1 MIKKKKDIVEYSRLF
16 ITKGFS
22 PIRSGNI
29 SVRHKTDNLNG
40 FFISPSG
47 KKNDELK
54 VDDIVFVAMNGKVEG
69 NKKPSSEWKIHLD
82 LYKHTNCNSIV
93 HSHSKFAVICSC
105 LFTKIPSFHYMIA
118 LTGSKAIKVSKYSN
132 FGTQKLSNNIIK
144 AIGKSKSCLISN
156 HGQISIGNTLESTFE
171 LAEEVE
177 LLCEYYYYCRLHKI
191 PKNISKKDM
200 DQVLIKIDN
209 YKSI

>member
-1 MIKKKKDIVEYSRLF
+1 MIKKKKNIVKYSRLF

-22 PIRSGNI
+22 PVRSGNI
-29 SVRHKTDNLNG
+29 SVRHKIGNLNG

-54 VDDIVFVAMNGKVEG
+54 TDDVVFVAMNGKVEG
-69 NKKPSSEWKIHLD
+69 KKKPSSEWKFHLD
-82 LYKHTNCNSIV
+82 LYKNTNCNSIV

-105 LFTKIPSFHYMIA
+105 LFTEIPSFHYMIA
-118 LTGSKAIKVSKYSN
+118 LTGGKSIKVSKYST

-156 HGQISIGNTLESTFE
+156 HGQVCIGNTLESTFE

-200 DQVLIKIDN
+200 DQVLIKIN
-209 YKSI
+209 KYKRI

>member
-1 MIKKKKDIVEYSRLF
+1 MIKKKKDIVKYSKLF

-29 SVRHKTDNLNG
+29 SVRHKTDKLNG

-54 VDDIVFVAMNGKVEG
+54 EDDIVFVAMNGEAER
-69 NKKPSSEWKIHLD
+69 NKKPSSEWKFHLD
-82 LYKHTNCNSIV
+82 LYKHTKCNSIV

-118 LTGSKAIKVSKYSN
+118 LTGSKAIKVSKYST
-132 FGTQKLSNNIIK
+132 FGTQKSIF
-144 AIGKSKSCLISN
+144 GSKRRFC
-156 HGQISIGNTLESTFE
+156 
-171 LAEEVE
+171 V
-177 LLCEYYYYCRLHKI
+177 C
-191 PKNISKKDM
+191 PKNDLWNHEERHFKPKK
-200 DQVLIKIDN
+200 VPH
-209 YKSI
+209 KSN